1 MAAVA
6 GNCPPGSHCGVW
18 ATRVFFESYD
28 RQSRTMVCRQTL
40 AVWAYRKFGG
50 SCSAG
55 LAVYTHQIAPSL
67 SDGIAPRGQRG
78 RPTQGKRTIV
88 SSQLASGQSSAS
100 AAASAQNRKGGHSG
114 LASDDLLQRVV
125 SVLDENKAED
135 IVTIDLRDKSP
146 LADHIV
152 VASGRSQRQVQALA
166 DYVAK
171 SVKVEMGTV
180 KVEGYNQGDWVLI
193 DLGDVVLHLFRPEV
207 RIFYRVEAIWGMQT
221 PEPAAAEDGRP
232 LY

>member
-1 MAAVA
+1 M
-6 GNCPPGSHCGVW
+6 
-18 ATRVFFESYD
+18 
-28 RQSRTMVCRQTL
+28 
-40 AVWAYRKFGG
+40 
-50 SCSAG
+50 
-55 LAVYTHQIAPSL
+55 
-67 SDGIAPRGQRG
+67 
-78 RPTQGKRTIV
+78 
-88 SSQLASGQSSAS
+88 
-100 AAASAQNRKGGHSG
+100 
-114 LASDDLLQRVV
+114 
-125 SVLDENKAED
+125 LDENKAED